1 MLYYNVFRRLHC
13 PRNTVHVNLF
23 ISFMMRALGTLLK
36 DCLMPGGA
44 LQKDLIVGP
53 NNETYFNEDSGSVSS
68 HMSVRTRIEHV
79 WLLWNVTDSPAD
91 SVKVKTNRHWYK
103 LFSSAQ
109 IITRKEHSSC
119 PYTHWRKF
127 KNFGRFRGDQLV
139 LLGVSRIIDLW
150 ETYLWSKKKEQY
162 ISDPSLGTPKNFTRI

>member
-1 MLYYNVFRRLHC
+1 MYYNVFRRLHC

-36 DCLMPGGA
+36 DCLMPEGA

-79 WLLWNVTDSPAD
+79 WLLWNVTDSPVD
-91 SVKVKTNRHWYK
+91 SVKVKTNRHLSYFDRHK
-103 LFSSAQ
+103 LSQ
-109 IITRKEHSSC
+109 HSSY

-139 LLGVSRIIDLW
+139 LIGVLRIIGLW
-150 ETYLWSKKKEQY
+150 GTYLWSKKENNTFQ
-162 ISDPSLGTPKNFTRI
+162 IHP